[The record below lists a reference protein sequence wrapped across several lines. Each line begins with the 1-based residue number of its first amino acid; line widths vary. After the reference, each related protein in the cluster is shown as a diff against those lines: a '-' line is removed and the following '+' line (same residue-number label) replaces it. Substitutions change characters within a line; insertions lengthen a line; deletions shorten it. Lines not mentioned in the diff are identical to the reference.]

1 MFQND
6 YWGSHK
12 VRKTTKQ
19 QKSYQNASSYDTT
32 TQKASS
38 PQCQK
43 EMQRHDFGDHVTI
56 ILLLLL
62 QACGLY
68 NQVEDQR
75 TLEHAFLVLALK
87 SLVLNLSHNVYRMRK
102 FWRENILANL
112 ANYKRFAKIF
122 LSKIFYL
129 LCSIYLLSL

>member
-1 MFQND
+1 MFQNN

-19 QKSYQNASSYDTT
+19 QKNYQNATSYNTT

-38 PQCQK
+38 LQCQK
-43 EMQRHDFGDHVTI
+43 EVQRHDFGDHVTI

-87 SLVLNLSHNVYRMRK
+87 SLNLSHNVLSYSRYKTRPANAIYIK
-102 FWRENILANL
+102 LHLLLYNIYVHN
-112 ANYKRFAKIF
+112 NIYKCI
-122 LSKIFYL
+122 IQ
-129 LCSIYLLSL
+129 